1 MTDRY
6 PVAERDW
13 YRSKW
18 AIHPTACEKCGTREA
33 ICWSATTKREHIW
46 NSICPA
52 CERSGDAFAETCRF
66 DGAGVIMHV
75 REVPAMV
82 GSVDDGPE
90 ITVHVPTGRP
100 MMAGVL
106 GQVAGSFY
114 NLAKARRSWALHPPV
129 EWRLERRD
137 DGRVWAPS
145 DPNRDPRWW
154 RGDALP
160 LRQTELRSL
169 ARKRAPGWERKC
181 FGCTSVLD
189 AGMTAWRA
197 DPAGHLNRHGESTHG
212 WHSDGLRTLWCPSCV
227 AAVKVAEESTAGEV
241 VVRHM
246 RVIEGGAQ

>member
-1 MTDRY
+1 
-6 PVAERDW
+6 
-13 YRSKW
+13 
-18 AIHPTACEKCGTREA
+18 
-33 ICWSATTKREHIW
+33 
-46 NSICPA
+46 
-52 CERSGDAFAETCRF
+52 
-66 DGAGVIMHV
+66 MHV

-106 GQVAGSFY
+106 GQVASSFH

-145 DPNRDPRWW
+145 DPNRDLRWW

-181 FGCTSVLD
+181 FGCALVLD

-227 AAVKVAEESTAGEV
+227 AAVKVAEESTAGDV